1 MSQGHPFTSRAGFS
15 TKLPDR
21 ATSSLHPQ
29 QPQFGQSAPT
39 FPRRAEPSQTTNYGN
54 YSNAPPPPVS
64 QQQQPYNATGTGAA
78 PSAYRQY
85 PEKDSNVLHELSDEQ
100 KAEINEAFSLF
111 DVDKDRHLD
120 YHELRVALRALG
132 FTISKQE
139 ALQIIQT
146 NGVPKPT
153 AQRLPPNR
161 AQPGQ
166 PQPQYHAS
174 QLLIPQNA
182 FTRIAAQKIHDRDP
196 REEVERAF
204 YLFDVDHKEYINL
217 EDLRR
222 VTREL
227 GENSLEE
234 QELQNMIEEFD
245 YDGIGGVS
253 KDAFFGICLQ

>member
-1 MSQGHPFTSRAGFS
+1 M
-15 TKLPDR
+15 
-21 ATSSLHPQ
+21 
-29 QPQFGQSAPT
+29 
-39 FPRRAEPSQTTNYGN
+39 
-54 YSNAPPPPVS
+54 
-64 QQQQPYNATGTGAA
+64 
-78 PSAYRQY
+78 
-85 PEKDSNVLHELSDEQ
+85 
-100 KAEINEAFSLF
+100 
-111 DVDKDRHLD
+111 
-120 YHELRVALRALG
+120 RVALRALG
-132 FTISKQE
+132 FTIPKNE
-139 ALQIIQT
+139 ALQIIQA

-153 AQRLPPNR
+153 AQRLPSNPR
-161 AQPGQ
+161 ANP
-166 PQPQYHAS
+166 PQAQYHAS

-204 YLFDVDHKEYINL
+204 YLFDVDRKEYINL

>member
-1 MSQGHPFTSRAGFS
+1 MKQYVPHKYPIR
-15 TKLPDR
+15 
-21 ATSSLHPQ
+21 
-29 QPQFGQSAPT
+29 
-39 FPRRAEPSQTTNYGN
+39 ENNPSQTRISRLTF
-54 YSNAPPPPVS
+54 P
-64 QQQQPYNATGTGAA
+64 Q
-78 PSAYRQY
+78 
-85 PEKDSNVLHELSDEQ
+85 
-100 KAEINEAFSLF
+100 FSLF

-132 FTISKQE
+132 FQIPKPE
-139 ALQIIQT
+139 ALQILQT

-153 AQRLPPNR
+153 AQRLPRGQPG
-161 AQPGQ
+161 AQPH
-166 PQPQYHAS
+166 YHAS
-174 QLLIPQNA
+174 QLLIPQAA

-204 YLFDVDHKEYINL
+204 YLFDVDHKEYISL
-217 EDLRR
+217 DDLRR

-245 YDGIGGVS
+245 YDGVGGVS

>member
-1 MSQGHPFTSRAGFS
+1 MSQGHPSFPPRAGFS

-21 ATSSLHPQ
+21 TASSLHTQPQ
-29 QPQFGQSAPT
+29 QTFGQSAPS
-39 FPRRAEPSQTTNYGN
+39 FPRRAEQSQGANYGA
-54 YSNAPPPPVS
+54 YSNAPPPPS
-64 QQQQPYNATGTGAA
+64 QQQQYNTTAGPSGFKPYT
-78 PSAYRQY
+78 
-85 PEKDSNVLHELSDEQ
+85 EKDSNVLHELSNEQ
-100 KAEINEAFSLF
+100 RAEINEAFSLF

-120 YHELRVALRALG
+120 YHELPVALRALG
-132 FTISKQE
+132 FTIPKHE

-153 AQRLPPNR
+153 AQRLNTG
-161 AQPGQ
+161 PGAR
-166 PQPQYHAS
+166 PQYHAS

-204 YLFDVDHKEYINL
+204 YLFDVDRKEYINL

-234 QELQNMIEEFD
+234 QELQNMIDEFD
-245 YDGIGGVS
+245 YDGVGGVS